1 MIYLAT
7 RIEKDYITHNFYN
20 NGYLYSHE
28 VLINKSIT
36 YNQYGKTKLTNDTDS
51 YKDCDVF
58 EYELPSVL
66 NSVGYIGFVERIE
79 CLNNIIEQKI
89 FENI

>member
-7 RIEKDYITHNFYN
+7 KIENDYITHNFYDD
-20 NGYLYSHE
+20 GYLYSHE
-28 VLINKSIT
+28 FLTHINLT
-36 YNQYGKTKLTNDTDS
+36 YNQYGKTKLTNNTNS
-51 YKDCDVF
+51 YIDCGAF

-66 NSVGYIGFVERIE
+66 YSVNYTGFDERIT
-79 CLNNIIEQKI
+79 CLANIIDRKI